1 RHIAT
6 YPTEAGRPTP
16 HWIGATCARGLSGVR
31 FTSCPPATTSPAPS
45 PHSHVSHRS
54 GATDS
59 RSGWAC
65 DLCPAGL
72 PRGSATGHGAING
85 RPTRP
90 VCPEKVDSDPGF
102 SCSAGL
108 DAEAEG
114 VVLAVPVGD
123 DLHVVGRATDRAADH
138 DLATPGFLRADRCGL
153 QDHV

>member
-1 RHIAT
+1 
-6 YPTEAGRPTP
+6 PT
-16 HWIGATCARGLSGVR
+16 GLSG
-31 FTSCPPATTSPAPS
+31 
-45 PHSHVSHRS
+45 
-54 GATDS
+54 
-59 RSGWAC
+59 C
-65 DLCPAGL
+65 DLSPAGL
-72 PRGSATGHGAING
+72 PCGSATGHGAING

-123 DLHVVGRATDRAADH
+123 DLHVVGRATNRAADH

-153 QDHV
+153 QDRVAKTVQGLVQLLVDQVEATGG